1 MKMHNGVTLKT
12 LEYKPQKSEV
22 STIYKERLKPISKD
36 KNVAEIIDKMAN
48 HIERKHNVQFE
59 MDDKHQE
66 IEALKEQAKSLEEQ
80 YNFDL
85 NRETMRAKVE
95 VENEIKIIDAERT
108 ALFKT
113 KHLHMANWLVELS
126 PEEVQILEKA
136 YEPIGVKERALFTEL
151 QKKAEEYIKILKSFK
166 KEYDANVEIHNTL
179 VGLAGS
185 AANSL
190 LKLNRVG
197 EHEILELTFKV
208 NNQD

>member
-12 LEYKPQKSEV
+12 LENKPQKSEV
-22 STIYKERLKPISKD
+22 SKIYKERLKPISKD
-36 KNVAEIIDKMAN
+36 KNVAAIIEKMAN
-48 HIERKHNVQFE
+48 HIERKNNIHFE
-59 MDDKHQE
+59 IDDKNQE
-66 IEALKEQAKSLEEQ
+66 IEALKEQAKTLADQ
-80 YNFDL
+80 YKFDL

-108 ALFKT
+108 ALLIT
-113 KHLHMANWLVELS
+113 QYSQMANWVTELS

-136 YEPIGVKERALFTEL
+136 YEQIGVKERELFTEL

-179 VGLAGS
+179 VGLTGS

-197 EHEILELTFKV
+197 EYEILELTSKV
-208 NNQD
+208 NY